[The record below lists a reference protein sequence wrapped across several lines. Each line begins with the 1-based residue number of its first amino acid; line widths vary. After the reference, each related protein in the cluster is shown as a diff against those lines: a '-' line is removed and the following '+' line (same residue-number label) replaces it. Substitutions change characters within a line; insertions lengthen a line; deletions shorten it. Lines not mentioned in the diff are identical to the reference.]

1 VRDRFRGLAG
11 ARGCRNILFE
21 SVPYPALRDLDEGCP
36 ACSSTNCVGDV
47 PREIAWENVSTDD
60 LAANARYWE
69 LSPGARWHGFTH
81 VAPGYA
87 ITDPNKLT
95 LLTPGFDRSTG
106 KYGDYG
112 IPTPVVAQY
121 LRENRVVPEKNDLN
135 SLLFLLSPAVESSK
149 AGTLLSTSVAFK
161 KLHDDA
167 ARR

>member
-1 VRDRFRGLAG
+1 LSDG
-11 ARGCRNILFE
+11 
-21 SVPYPALRDLDEGCP
+21 DEGCP

-87 ITDPNKLT
+87 ITDRNKLT

-112 IPTPVVAQY
+112 
-121 LRENRVVPEKNDLN
+121 VVPEKNDLN

-149 AGTLLSTSVAFK
+149 TGTLLSTLVAFK
-161 KLHDDA
+161 KAHDDA